1 MKKIISLG
9 LFAAVALLFAA
20 CTPTVDEVF
29 DDSSANRAT
38 KSQSTTRE
46 VLTSQTGGWIMHYY
60 GNLTYG
66 GQNIWC
72 KFDNTNVTVG
82 SEAYGPDSTFTS
94 HFKLEQSSGT
104 VLSFDEY
111 NPVFHYYS
119 DPSNT
124 DYGTL
129 GKGFNG
135 DLEFRV
141 LSASKDSVILQGK
154 KHGDRIVMVPAQ
166 SSWPDYYKQIQT
178 VADSMESYNNYAVV
192 VDNDTL
198 NASLNYNVITVTDK
212 ATGED
217 TDMPFT
223 LTPSGYELYKP
234 VTFRGKTITGFTYST
249 DGIWLNPA
257 DKSVALMPIIP
268 PINQQFVL
276 GAWGVSLS
284 GLSAF
289 GQAYWNDSKTNYQDK
304 YGEETRYAILGTYE
318 FSANYGKNFGLS
330 FASFDG
336 SASWWGT
343 LAMDYKLIGTDE
355 VELTYNAAN
364 NVLNGN
370 YYVKYY
376 GYANIVYPFAW
387 TTARRFK
394 ITTDDPKHPT
404 YLILTDENEPKNVI
418 KVTTRIKA
426 WPFRN

>member
-20 CTPTVDEVF
+20 CTPTVDDVF
-29 DDSSANRAT
+29 DDSSANRAA

-166 SSWPDYYKQIQT
+166 SSWSDYYKQIQA

-198 NASLNYNVITVTDK
+198 NASLSYNVITVTDK

-223 LTPSGYELYKP
+223 LTPNGYELYKP

-249 DGIWLNPA
+249 DGKWLNPA
-257 DKSVALMPIIP
+257 DKSVALIPIIP
-268 PINQQFVL
+268 PINEQFVL
-276 GAWGVSLS
+276 GAWNVSLS

-318 FSANYGKNFGLS
+318 FNTSYGKNFGLT

-336 SASWWGT
+336 SSTWWGT

>member
-1 MKKIISLG
+1 MKKIFSLG
-9 LFAAVALLFAA
+9 LFAVVALLFAA
-20 CTPTVDEVF
+20 CTPTVDDVF
-29 DDSSANRAT
+29 DDSSANRAA

-192 VDNDTL
+192 VDNDTM
-198 NASLNYNVITVTDK
+198 NASLSYNVITVTDK

-223 LTPSGYELYKP
+223 LTPNGYELYKP

-249 DGIWLNPA
+249 DGKWLNPA
-257 DKSVALMPIIP
+257 DKSVALIPIIP
-268 PINQQFVL
+268 PINEQFVL
-276 GAWGVSLS
+276 GAWNVSLS

-318 FSANYGKNFGLS
+318 FNTSYGKNFGLT

-336 SASWWGT
+336 SSTWWGT

-404 YLILTDENEPKNVI
+404 YLILTDENEPKNII